1 MKDVLEY
8 TKEELESF
16 SNEEL
21 EKLAHECE
29 EKSHFFEIQQL
40 VQKIMINSLYGALSL
55 KYFILFNAEIARA
68 ITGNGRFLIKNTAKA
83 INKKLNEVN
92 KTESQNFY
100 IYSDTDSCI
109 GTTLIRTSDG
119 LVKIEDI
126 FNNSNSKVE
135 LANNSEVKKVENLKA
150 YSVSKDLNLELNK
163 IVYVMKHKV
172 KKKMFKIKINDKEVE
187 ITEDHSIMVLRGN
200 KLISIKPKDILKTDK
215 LIIFE
220 NLKCKS
226 NFEIIDLGEKEID
239 VYDIEVENNHNFFG
253 NEILLHNS
261 VYFTIQ
267 PIIEAVFEKKAPLT
281 LNEKVDIVDKFEKT
295 VIAPVVDSTIKNV
308 CEKLNAA
315 KPEVIGCKREGIFD
329 AFIAIQKK
337 KYIARERDDEGT
349 RYPEEKPKMKRMGVE
364 LTKAQTCP
372 FSKKK
377 LLDSLNIIFDK
388 SEDYLNE
395 WVEEQRALFYKES
408 IDNISNYG
416 SISSL
421 DYDLNEKN
429 VPFMCKGG
437 IIHNKYIKENNLQKY
452 FQPFR
457 NGDKC
462 RIVFLKKPNLFGN
475 NDRLIFNDVK
485 FAEIFKDYIDYETSF
500 DKFFISPLQNMVKAL
515 GFDLEKKVATF
526 DEW

>member
-100 IYSDTDSCI
+100 IYSDTDS
-109 GTTLIRTSDG
+109 
-119 LVKIEDI
+119 
-126 FNNSNSKVE
+126 
-135 LANNSEVKKVENLKA
+135 
-150 YSVSKDLNLELNK
+150 
-163 IVYVMKHKV
+163 
-172 KKKMFKIKINDKEVE
+172 
-187 ITEDHSIMVLRGN
+187 
-200 KLISIKPKDILKTDK
+200 
-215 LIIFE
+215 
-220 NLKCKS
+220 
-226 NFEIIDLGEKEID
+226 
-239 VYDIEVENNHNFFG
+239 
-253 NEILLHNS
+253 
-261 VYFTIQ
+261 VYFSINS
-267 PIIEAVFEKKAPLT
+267 IVEKIFEKKPDLT

-295 VIAPVVDSTIKNV
+295 VIAPVVDNTIKNV

-421 DYDLNEKN
+421 DYDLNGKN

>member
-8 TKEELESF
+8 SLEELESF
-16 SNEEL
+16 SDEEL

-68 ITGNGRFLIKNTAKA
+68 ITGNGRFLIKNTAQA

-100 IYSDTDSCI
+100 IYSDTDS
-109 GTTLIRTSDG
+109 
-119 LVKIEDI
+119 
-126 FNNSNSKVE
+126 
-135 LANNSEVKKVENLKA
+135 
-150 YSVSKDLNLELNK
+150 
-163 IVYVMKHKV
+163 
-172 KKKMFKIKINDKEVE
+172 
-187 ITEDHSIMVLRGN
+187 
-200 KLISIKPKDILKTDK
+200 
-215 LIIFE
+215 
-220 NLKCKS
+220 
-226 NFEIIDLGEKEID
+226 
-239 VYDIEVENNHNFFG
+239 
-253 NEILLHNS
+253 
-261 VYFTIQ
+261 VYFSINS
-267 PIIEAVFEKKAPLT
+267 IVEKIFEKKPDLT

-295 VIAPVVDSTIKNV
+295 AIAPVVDNTIKNV

-395 WVEEQRALFYKES
+395 WVEEQRALFYKEN

-421 DYDLNEKN
+421 DYDLNGKN